1 MKRTP
6 TPITLAAAAAAA
18 AAFLLATAANTASAA
33 KIAVIGTGNVGSA
46 LGPEFAALGH
56 TIVYGSRTPNEK
68 DVQDLVAKTGHGA
81 TATTQPQAVQGA
93 DMVLLAVPGNLAVQI
108 TQSLG
113 DLSGKIIIDPTN
125 RVNRGSADG
134 YANHDVPGGSNAELI
149 QAAAPGAKVVKAFN
163 TLNWTKMV
171 DPESSGGPVSIPI
184 VGDDAAARAAVAE
197 LVDGMG
203 LEPIDLGPLRFANTL
218 EELLVIWANARSHG
232 AAFNYYLRPEPA
244 SAPAR

>member
-1 MKRTP
+1 MKRF
-6 TPITLAAAAAAA
+6 TLAAALVLPL
-18 AAFLLATAANTASAA
+18 FLAPTDNALAA

-81 TATTQPQAVQGA
+81 TARTQPEAVKGA
-93 DMVLLAVPGNLAVQI
+93 DMVLLAVPGNLAVDI
-108 TQSLG
+108 TKSLG

-125 RVNRGSADG
+125 RVNRSSSDG

-171 DPESSGGPVSIPI
+171 DPQSSGGPVTRGACSTAPRPASQSP
-184 VGDDAAARAAVAE
+184 VPTRAAPAIRARAFRVRRPS
-197 LVDGMG
+197 G
-203 LEPIDLGPLRFANTL
+203 
-218 EELLVIWANARSHG
+218 RSPVG
-232 AAFNYYLRPEPA
+232 
-244 SAPAR
+244 

>member
-1 MKRTP
+1 MKR
-6 TPITLAAAAAAA
+6 ITLAAALALPLLFGAAS
-18 AAFLLATAANTASAA
+18 TALAA

-81 TATTQPQAVQGA
+81 TATTQPEAVKGA
-93 DMVLLAVPGNLAVQI
+93 DMVLLAVPGALAVDI
-108 TQSLG
+108 TKSLG

-125 RVNRGSADG
+125 RYARNTPDG
-134 YANHDVPGGSNAELI
+134 YFTHDVPGGSNAELI
-149 QAAAPGAKVVKAFN
+149 QQAAPGAKVVKAFN

-171 DPESSGGPVSIPI
+171 DPQSSGGPVSIPI

-197 LVDGMG
+197 IVKGMG
-203 LEPIDLGPLRFANTL
+203 LEPVDLGPLRFANTL
-218 EELLVIWANARSHG
+218 EEMLVIWANARGRG
-232 AAFNYYLRPEPA
+232 AAYNYYLRPEPP

>member
-1 MKRTP
+1 MRSSSRL
-6 TPITLAAAAAAA
+6 LAAACVP
-18 AAFLLATAANTASAA
+18 LLLTLALPAEAA

-81 TATTQPQAVQGA
+81 TATTQAEAVKGA
-93 DMVLLAVPGNLAVQI
+93 DIVVLAVPGALAADI
-108 TQSLG
+108 TKSLG
-113 DLSGKIIIDPTN
+113 DLSGKIILDPTN
-125 RVNRGSADG
+125 RYIRNTPDG
-134 YANHDVPGGSNAELI
+134 YFTHDVPGGSNAELI

-171 DPESSGGPVSIPI
+171 DPASSGGPVSIPL

-197 LVDGMG
+197 LIKGMG
-203 LEPIDLGPLRFANTL
+203 LEPVDLGPLRFANTL
-218 EELLVIWANARSHG
+218 EEMLVIWANARSHG
-232 AAFNYYLRPEPA
+232 AAYNYYLRPEPA
-244 SAPAR
+244 AAPAR